1 MDSSCLTAA
10 PHPLPCPTPAPLVFS
25 APAAAPLHVLR
36 CQSWQQQPR
45 RPPCPLAA
53 ALTLAP
59 HLLPLPYT
67 RSPCLHSAGGGAT
80 ARVALS
86 ELAAAAKASTLPP
99 PDAKATYS
107 EVMATVGTFRTE
119 NMWYLAHP
127 ETGKKV
133 TQQGVSVGRV

>member
-1 MDSSCLTAA
+1 MWGRARRERGAVAGECGEAGGSWQGSGQQ
-10 PHPLPCPTPAPLVFS
+10 LPNRCPTPA
-25 APAAAPLHVLR
+25 
-36 CQSWQQQPR
+36 
-45 RPPCPLAA
+45 
-53 ALTLAP
+53 
-59 HLLPLPYT
+59 PLPYT
-67 RSPCLHSAGGGAT
+67 RSPRLFSAGSSTT
-80 ARVALS
+80 ACVALS